1 MRIGFTLPQYGPVAN
16 TPAEITRFAAAAE
29 RLGADALW
37 VGDRLLSPLEPKIG
51 YGLSGPGPFPP
62 EFGSVFDP
70 FTALTLAAAVTSRV
84 RLGTN
89 VLNAPFYSPLPLART
104 LTSIDRASN
113 GRLVAGFGIGWSPDE
128 FDAVGVPFA
137 ARGRRLDEILDVLDA
152 AWDNDIVAHDGPQ
165 WKVPPSRI
173 DHKPAKRPPVQL
185 GGFAPAALQR
195 IGRRADGWLAA
206 GALPGMLKAEYLKPP
221 LAAIRKAAEEAGR
234 DPSAIEVVLRVNPR
248 KGVSTK
254 EIADA
259 TLAVHEEVGLT
270 EAMVELN
277 YLAPETDQRLELVE
291 ELLGLLR

>member
-62 EFGSVFDP
+62 EFASVFDP

>member
-62 EFGSVFDP
+62 EFASVFDP

-152 AWDNDIVAHDGPQ
+152 AWDNEIVAHDGPQ

-221 LAAIRKAAEEAGR
+221 LATIRKAAEEAGR

>member
-62 EFGSVFDP
+62 EFASVFDP

-128 FDAVGVPFA
+128 FEAVGVPFA

-152 AWDNDIVAHDGPQ
+152 AWDNEIVAHDGPQ
-165 WKVPPSRI
+165 WKVAPSRI